1 MTLKEYQKELRNRVV
16 DRNPKNG
23 EYSIRCLHYSVI
35 SKAKKNNV
43 TEDYLLY
50 FNEFKKWF
58 YNEQTSYKLTK
69 IKRKDRETS
78 MSVTLY
84 DNKIEFIPNAIRS
97 CLDGFKYIKKPY
109 YNEESDAHYI
119 GVISNFVSKSTSH
132 SLLVEV
138 EAVRNAELAQLVA
151 AKLQLLVTNK
161 IIDSMYKNGFAS
173 NELRENLLKDHSNKF
188 LEATKDYTVKDHLLA
203 EEYIEVNSLALDI
216 DARASNGYCDYIK
229 KLKNVYIEIEE

>member
-84 DNKIEFIPNAIRS
+84 DNKIEFIPNAIRY

-109 YNEESDAHYI
+109 YNKESDTHYI
-119 GVISNFVSKSTSH
+119 GVISNFVSKSTNH
-132 SLLVEV
+132 SLLVKV
-138 EAVRNAELAQLVA
+138 EDVRNVKLAQLVA

-229 KLKNVYIEIEE
+229 KLKNVYIEIDE